1 MKRIVIIA
9 LALSFF
15 VVFSSCSK
23 ESEEPGTSPPVS
35 MVTPTPSETEL
46 PLYTKPADDGTINI
60 FTVDLPFRHMF
71 NEDCDAWEE
80 YMLERYDAKFNLEF
94 ITYNYPYDIR
104 GVKILEADAGIETEE
119 LKYLDDC
126 NGFVVLNDIYAL
138 SRLHAAGLIQP
149 VNEYISEIPAYT
161 GLPDEILGGYTDRDG
176 NIWALPMDDS
186 IILPRRIYNKEWVE
200 AYGKG
205 APSTLDE
212 FIDFA
217 RYVAFED
224 PDGNGVDDTY
234 IAAFN
239 PSDILRSFGD
249 VFAYFDCGVG
259 YYPFGYDTESG
270 KIVSACET
278 EAFLNAMSAINIMV
292 REGLILMD
300 YQWSNT
306 LDEPDSLDYRL
317 ASVMG
322 VSYYP
327 EYFEGYVIGDYWPSS
342 DGEANVPAWVEHQGA
357 LAVLKDTEDVAE
369 KFNAIYEIAASG
381 MGGYMDLLA
390 GMEGTNYE
398 IKEDYVTLQ
407 MQTEEGSDIPT
418 VGLNMRIALGSEG
431 GLPIV
436 YNGYQQNMLMYES
449 GRVVSDEIRTKN
461 LELFDADMVYTV
473 PFIHGSHR
481 LWNVRIFTSNYFSG
495 MIRSIIDSYNSV
507 EIAID
512 AYNQTMLAFG
522 IGDIL
527 DEINK
532 SE

>member
-1 MKRIVIIA
+1 
-9 LALSFF
+9 
-15 VVFSSCSK
+15 
-23 ESEEPGTSPPVS
+23 
-35 MVTPTPSETEL
+35 
-46 PLYTKPADDGTINI
+46 
-60 FTVDLPFRHMF
+60 
-71 NEDCDAWEE
+71 
-80 YMLERYDAKFNLEF
+80 
-94 ITYNYPYDIR
+94 
-104 GVKILEADAGIETEE
+104 
-119 LKYLDDC
+119 
-126 NGFVVLNDIYAL
+126 
-138 SRLHAAGLIQP
+138 
-149 VNEYISEIPAYT
+149 
-161 GLPDEILGGYTDRDG
+161 
-176 NIWALPMDDS
+176 
-186 IILPRRIYNKEWVE
+186 
-200 AYGKG
+200 
-205 APSTLDE
+205 
-212 FIDFA
+212 
-217 RYVAFED
+217 
-224 PDGNGVDDTY
+224 
-234 IAAFN
+234 
-239 PSDILRSFGD
+239 
-249 VFAYFDCGVG
+249 
-259 YYPFGYDTESG
+259 
-270 KIVSACET
+270 
-278 EAFLNAMSAINIMV
+278 
-292 REGLILMD
+292 
-300 YQWSNT
+300 
-306 LDEPDSLDYRL
+306 
-317 ASVMG
+317 
-322 VSYYP
+322 
-327 EYFEGYVIGDYWPSS
+327 
-342 DGEANVPAWVEHQGA
+342 VPAWVEHQGA
-357 LAVLKDTEDVAE
+357 LAVLKDTEDDAE